1 MKKLFKYSLLF
12 TLLLSGC
19 SNTGTA
25 DPIIDESLLKEDAPR
40 ETYSN
45 DFSTEYI
52 PEYWESYGTGDPF
65 VFRYDGMY
73 YLYVSSKNTAYS
85 VMGWKSKDLIHWEQC
100 DNGVNPKGLVGE
112 DDCLWTAFAPEVCYF
127 NGWFYMCESR
137 RGTGHYILASRSPEG
152 PFVPITEN
160 IAQEIDGSFYIDDN
174 EKIYFLRASKSGVR
188 INEMDETNGMKI
200 VGAKQLEDT
209 QIGGWTEGPHMFK
222 KDGIY
227 YVTYTGTAVTS
238 PAYRVA
244 YSYHTQEE
252 PGDFFNPSGYTY
264 GDLLL
269 LNTSEEFNGL
279 GHSCNVMGPNLDS
292 MYIVYHNL
300 VSLNGPYRH
309 YNLSR
314 LMFNGTEMSVNHP
327 ELHNNLVPQ
336 SPDFYSRDNTNFT
349 EEGDYLLSNNAT
361 DSRFTVELNMKG
373 NSKGIISYVD
383 KNNYSY
389 VQMSSSNNLS
399 LVTVKDGKDT
409 TLKSVKMNKTY
420 DYDYNHTYRI
430 AHDDGH
436 ISVSFDGMEKMNFTS
451 DALKGG
457 KVGYEKGCVYSSTT
471 FSNDAFDSSQ
481 RNDYKQD
488 SALALTYD
496 EEISSIDKDNITT
509 LYKDAGINGYDGGSA
524 IKLSSKNEY
533 ATYKTYFEEE
543 GFYGLDVTVP
553 TKYMGKKINYR
564 INNGTLMSAKI
575 GEIPTD
581 ENIVKFHIGNFE
593 VNKGVNYISIYYG
606 GDEIEFT
613 KLDWYKTTTVKKTF
627 EHDLAS
633 FIDTGAYY
641 VNNWKIKQGG
651 HYALNG
657 NRQLMY
663 IGDDTMRDYSVEV
676 DVTLDGETNASTAG
690 LVLRASNP
698 SFAAV
703 DDVNSIVGYHCGFNL
718 TKVFITESNY
728 NQTIIGESNA
738 IDCQPNVSYRL
749 KAECRGNEIKFY
761 IDGEL
766 QLTYYTTLGPTHGK
780 LALYTNGAAAV
791 YKNLKIQ
798 TL

>member
-1 MKKLFKYSLLF
+1 MKKIIKYSLLF

-19 SNTGTA
+19 STHSSK
-25 DPIIDESLLKEDAPR
+25 PIIDEKLLIDDVPR

-45 DFSTEYI
+45 SFSKEFI
-52 PEYWESYGTGDPF
+52 PNYWESYGTGDPF

-85 VMGWKSKDLIHWEQC
+85 VMGWKSEDLIHWEQC

-152 PFVPITEN
+152 PFEPITDN

-174 EKIYFLRASKSGVR
+174 EKIYFLRASRAGIR
-188 INEMDETNGMKI
+188 INEMDETDGMKI

-227 YVTYTGTAVTS
+227 YLTYTGTAVTS

-252 PGDFFNPSGYTY
+252 AGDFFDPSGYTY
-264 GDLLL
+264 GNLLL
-269 LNTSEEFNGL
+269 LDTSEEFNGL

-327 ELHNNLVPQ
+327 KLNNNLVPQ
-336 SPDFYSRDNTNFT
+336 SPEFYSKDDTNF
-349 EEGDYLLSNNAT
+349 EEIGNYLLSNKSST
-361 DSRFTVELNMKG
+361 SRFTVELNMKG
-373 NSKGIISYVD
+373 NDKGIISYID
-383 KNNYSY
+383 NSNYTY
-389 VQMSSSNNLS
+389 VQMTSSNILN
-399 LVTVKDGKDT
+399 LVTLKDGVQK
-409 TLKSVKMNKTY
+409 TLNSVKMNKSY
-420 DYDYNHTYRI
+420 DYDVNHTYRI
-430 AHDDGH
+430 AHDQGH
-436 ISVSFDGMEKMNFTS
+436 ISVSFDGMEKMNFYS
-451 DALKGG
+451 DVLKGG
-457 KVGYEKGCVYSSTT
+457 KVGYEKGCSYSSTT

-488 SALALTYD
+488 SALALTYE
-496 EEISSIDKDNITT
+496 EEISSINKDNITT
-509 LYKDAGINGYDGGSA
+509 LYRDMGLNGYDGGAA
-524 IKLSSKNEY
+524 IKLSRKKDF
-533 ATYKTYFEEE
+533 ATYKTYFFEE
-543 GFYGLDVTVP
+543 GIYGLDVTVP
-553 TKYMGKKINYR
+553 TKYMGERIAYR
-564 INNGTLMSAKI
+564 INNGPVFSSKI
-575 GEIPTD
+575 GKIPTD

-593 VNKGVNYISIYYG
+593 VKKGVNYISIYND

-613 KLDWYKTTTVKKTF
+613 KLDWYKTSTVKKTF
-627 EHDLAS
+627 EHDLS
-633 FIDTGAYY
+633 SYIDTGAYY
-641 VNNWKIKQGG
+641 VNSWKIKQGG
-651 HYALNG
+651 HYALSG

-676 DVTLDGETNASTAG
+676 DVILDGETNASTAG
-690 LVLRASNP
+690 IVLRASNP

-738 IDCQPNVSYRL
+738 IECDPNVSYRL
-749 KAECRGNEIKFY
+749 KAECVGNEIKFY
-761 IDGEL
+761 INGEL

-780 LALYTNGAAAV
+780 IALYTNGAAAV
-791 YKNLKIQ
+791 YKNLKIK